1 MLRTQVTAPRRR
13 ARSIFLIALAVAI
26 PTLLGTTSASSAVAP
41 SPPTGAW
48 PGWQRDLAGSR
59 YNSDEAQI
67 TPQTA
72 AGLKLKWAFAFP
84 NGDGSNGSQP
94 AVVGNTVFVGGR
106 DAKLYALNASTGA
119 TKWTFDVTP
128 ISGPVSDSNP
138 NPLRDGPTVTG
149 NDVIFGDNRG
159 YLYAVNT
166 SSGALDWSTKLSDH
180 PAAVVTS
187 SPLVYNGRVY
197 VGVASNEEQL
207 AADPNY
213 PCCTFRG
220 QLVALDTATGAVD
233 WRYYTTPPATQVGT
247 TSSGVAQFAPA
258 GGAVWDSPVID
269 PNSGTLY
276 FGTGNNYSGTDGD
289 TDSVIAVDPQTGTL
303 KWKQQMT
310 NPDTWTVGC
319 LLPTDQPNCPGLTDN
334 SALDL
339 DFGASPNLF
348 TVNGR
353 LLVGIGQ
360 KSGVYHT
367 FDAATGQIV
376 WQQQLSVPSA
386 PAGEYGIQW
395 GSSYDG
401 THLYVAT
408 WMANPGTL
416 FALDPATGKINW
428 SQPAPS
434 DGCTTGGA
442 AAFPNN
448 CNPSMISAVS
458 SSPGLVYEGGADGK
472 MRVYRSSDGANLWQY
487 DTVRQ
492 FTGVN
497 GVPGSGG
504 SVSGTGGAVVSNGMM
519 YVESGYYSFYGIP
532 GNMLLAFG
540 L

>member
-1 MLRTQVTAPRRR
+1 MLRTQVRALRRR
-13 ARSIFLIALAVAI
+13 ARAILLIALTIAI
-26 PTLLGTTSASSAVAP
+26 PTLTGTTSASSADTLNM
-41 SPPTGAW
+41 TGAW
-48 PGWQRDLAGSR
+48 PGWQKDLAGSR
-59 YNSDEAQI
+59 FNPAESQI
-67 TPQTA
+67 TPQTV

-94 AVVGNTVFVGGR
+94 AVVGDTVYVGGR
-106 DAKLYALNASTGA
+106 DAKLYALNADTGT

-128 ISGPVSDSNP
+128 IAGPVSANSPD
-138 NPLRDGPTVTG
+138 PLRDGPTVTG
-149 NDVIFGDNRG
+149 NDVIVGDQRG
-159 YLYAVNT
+159 FLYAVNT
-166 SSGALDWSTKLSDH
+166 TSGTLDWSTKLSDH
-180 PAAVVTS
+180 PAAVITG

-197 VGVASNEEQL
+197 VGVSSNEEQQ
-207 AADPNY
+207 AASASY

-220 QLVALDTATGAVD
+220 QLVALDAATGAVD

-258 GGAVWDSPVID
+258 GGAVWDSPAID
-269 PNSGTLY
+269 PTSGTVY
-276 FGTGNNYSGTDGD
+276 FATGNNYSGTAGD
-289 TDSVIAVDPQTGTL
+289 TDSVIAVDAQTGGL
-303 KWKQQMT
+303 RWKQQMT
-310 NPDTWTVGC
+310 KPDTWTVGC
-319 LLPTDQPNCPGLTDN
+319 LQPTDQPNCPGLTDN

-339 DFGASPNLF
+339 DFGSSPNLF

-376 WQQQLSVPSA
+376 WQQQVSVPSA

-395 GSSYDG
+395 GTSYDG

-416 FALDPATGKINW
+416 FALDPATGKIDW
-428 SQPAPS
+428 SQPVPS
-434 DGCTTGGA
+434 DACTTGGA

-448 CNPSMISAVS
+448 CNRSMISAVS

-487 DTVRQ
+487 DTVQQ

-497 GVPGSGG
+497 GVAGSGG
-504 SVSGTGGAVVSNGMM
+504 SVSGNGGAVVSNGVL
-519 YVESGYYSFYGIP
+519 YVQSGYYSFYGIP
-532 GNMLLAFG
+532 GNMLLAFK